1 MVEADELNTQLMNRT
16 LRKTSSVSKNDVA
29 CKIVEIEREK
39 GADLEIG
46 DLEEYLSGQRGKVVF
61 ADGDVDHGA
70 WSAGMVVGLI
80 HDVHSCAKLVSR
92 IVHEAEDIIAHRLAR
107 LAGFA
112 A

>member
-1 MVEADELNTQLMNRT
+1 
-16 LRKTSSVSKNDVA
+16 
-29 CKIVEIEREK
+29 
-39 GADLEIG
+39 
-46 DLEEYLSGQRGKVVF
+46 VVF
-61 ADGDVDHGA
+61 EDGDVDHGV

-80 HDVHSCAKLVSR
+80 HDVPSCAELVSR